1 MDFKAFRQTEWRGF
15 FASDCVMVSNL
26 HPSKI
31 TVSAGALDFAYTVGG
46 KEVVRTFGLT
56 KSADGKITSFTNPD
70 GTITEVLRDG

>member
-31 TVSAGALDFAYTVGG
+31 TVTDTSITFGYTVG
-46 KEVVRTFGLT
+46 EQPVSRAYTLT
-56 KSADGKITSFTNPD
+56 KSDGKITSFTNPD